1 MYIKLNQSAD
11 WERLLCKHIM
21 YALIVHIEVIIK
33 KLSDTMHL
41 TSFFEKQELKCLN
54 ETKLYINQDVK

>member
-1 MYIKLNQSAD
+1 
-11 WERLLCKHIM
+11 M
-21 YALIVHIEVIIK
+21 YALIVHLEVIIK